1 MTKEKIRER
10 LLSLR
15 DERYRDFNSALIP
28 TADKE
33 RLIGIRTPI
42 LRAFAKE
49 LIKEGDCEEFLSAL
63 PHKYYEEN
71 NLHGFIIE
79 GIKDFDICISELR
92 RFIPYIDNWATC
104 DSVRPK
110 VLKKE
115 PEKLLLF
122 IKELLK
128 SKETYTVRF
137 GIGLLLSFYLDE
149 SFSPEH
155 LRLVSQIKS
164 EEYYINMMISW
175 YFATALAKQWES
187 TVPYLE
193 NRLLSEWVHRKTIQK
208 ATESYRITDEEKA
221 YLKSLK

>member
-15 DERYRDFNSALIP
+15 DEKYRDFNSALIP
-28 TADKE
+28 TVDKE

-49 LIKEGDCEEFLSAL
+49 LIKEGDCEEFLSSL

-79 GIKDFDICISELR
+79 GIKDFDICISELK
-92 RFIPYIDNWATC
+92 RFIPYIDNWGTC

-128 SKETYTVRF
+128 SKETYAVRF

-149 SFSPEH
+149 NFSPEQ
-155 LRLVSQIKS
+155 LELVSQIKS

-193 NRLLSEWVHRKTIQK
+193 KRLLCEWVHRKTIQK

>member
-15 DERYRDFNSALIP
+15 DEKYREFHSALMP
-28 TADKE
+28 TVDKE
-33 RLIGIRTPI
+33 KLIGIRTPL
-42 LRAFAKE
+42 LRSFAKE
-49 LIKEGDCEEFLSAL
+49 LIKEGDFEEFLSAL
-63 PHKYYEEN
+63 PHKYYEED

-79 GIKDFDICISELR
+79 GIKDFETCISELK

-122 IKELLK
+122 IRGLLK

-149 SFSPEH
+149 NFSSEH
-155 LRLVSQIKS
+155 LKLVSQIKS

-187 TVPYLE
+187 TLPYLE
-193 NRLLSEWVHRKTIQK
+193 KRLLSDWVHRKTIQK
-208 ATESYRITDEEKA
+208 AVESYRITDEEKA